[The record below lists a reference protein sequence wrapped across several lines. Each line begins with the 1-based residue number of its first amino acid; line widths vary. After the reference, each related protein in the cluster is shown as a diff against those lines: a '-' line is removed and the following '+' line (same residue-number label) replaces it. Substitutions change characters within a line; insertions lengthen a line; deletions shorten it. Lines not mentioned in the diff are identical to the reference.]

1 MPELSH
7 KLTLFHRGV
16 RAVVGHKK
24 ASSRGGIDQVGSPEF
39 IGVWLALKVAGQWKN
54 WTESWS
60 IEVDGRTIQVVG
72 REVFNIFLLGNALSV
87 GFAAIGAKLIDWLSA
102 CAWPEAF
109 AGGGSALIGATILL
123 LVVRW
128 HSKARE
134 QPNPALE
141 RDRSPAGPA
150 RGPSA

>member
-1 MPELSH
+1 
-7 KLTLFHRGV
+7 
-16 RAVVGHKK
+16 
-24 ASSRGGIDQVGSPEF
+24 
-39 IGVWLALKVAGQWKN
+39 VACGP
-54 WTESWS
+54 
-60 IEVDGRTIQVVG
+60 IQVVG

-141 RDRSPAGPA
+141 EGPLAGGAGSWPLSLMRYRA
-150 RGPSA
+150 GQSSAHLAG